1 MTVADMDA
9 ALRGNLRVRFRVGDL
24 DPPDRVPGKQILG
37 TETPWNAAGRAS
49 RRRWT
54 SRARP
59 SCC

>member
-1 MTVADMDA
+1 MNVADMDA

-37 TETPWNAAGRAS
+37 TETPWNQPPAG